1 MSAAPSRRSY
11 PKRATR
17 AAFSEYFLV
26 RMSSDFLDES
36 APHRPAVDRIKG
48 LSLGAKIVLAGAVLL
63 FFSLFLT
70 WQNLEVVYEGAGT
83 GTLMLDGWDVWG
95 LLTGFLLVALVGIVL
110 IAKTADLDLWPDVD
124 WELVALAA
132 AGAVFAL
139 VALKNLT
146 DRNSTWA
153 SYVGLALA
161 GLIVAGALFDWTRE
175 RLARYAIPRRRRKRV
190 KTTV

>member
-1 MSAAPSRRSY
+1 
-11 PKRATR
+11 
-17 AAFSEYFLV
+17 
-26 RMSSDFLDES
+26 MSSDFLDES
-36 APHRPAVDRIKG
+36 APRRPAVDRIKG

-83 GTLMLDGWDVWG
+83 GTLMLDGWDMWG
-95 LLTGFLLVALVGIVL
+95 LLVGFVLVALVGIVL

-139 VALKNLT
+139 VVVKNLT

-161 GLIVAGALFDWTRE
+161 GLIVAGALLDWTRE
-175 RLARYAIPRRRRKRV
+175 RLARYAIPRRRRKRF
-190 KTTV
+190 KSAA